1 MYNSLSRG
9 DKRSVTQVVYTS
21 EVLFNFSFPL
31 ILSFHIGAMILEVR
45 DGEVTNQKEK
55 FFFGETFFFLNLSM
69 ACALVELDPNLPLS
83 LFVIATNPLSLP
95 VALALAAAFSSFMF

>member
-9 DKRSVTQVVYTS
+9 DKRSVNQVVYTS

-55 FFFGETFFFLNLSM
+55 FFFLNLSM